1 MTRKRFTHQELH
13 ALRNHIPVSSL
24 IESVLDIPCRTIQG
38 VFRFLCPLCGEFN
51 TAVKPST
58 NLARCFR
65 CQKNFNTIDLVMIV
79 KQTDFLNAVR
89 FLKDYHQNTPDPA
102 LPTPHIPKKQN
113 QQPPQHI
120 GDIVKSIVP
129 DPPSLKGP
137 FDSIQHISDR
147 ILTLEQKLEQLTI
160 QVRQLDQGL
169 R

>member
-13 ALRNHIPVSSL
+13 SLRNHIPVSSL
-24 IESVLDIPCRTIQG
+24 MESVLDIPCQTVEG
-38 VFRFLCPLCGEFN
+38 VFRFLCPLCGEFT
-51 TAVKPST
+51 TAVNTNT

-89 FLKDYHQNTPDPA
+89 FLKHYHQNTPDPEI
-102 LPTPHIPKKQN
+102 PTPHIRKEHN
-113 QQPPQHI
+113 QQPQHI
-120 GDIVKSIVP
+120 GDILKSIVP
-129 DPPSLKGP
+129 SPPSLQDP

-147 ILTLEQKLEQLTI
+147 ILALEQKLEQLAL
-160 QVRQLDQGL
+160 QVRELDQGL

>member
-24 IESVLDIPCRTIQG
+24 MESVLDIPSRTIEG

-79 KQTDFLNAVR
+79 KQTDFRNAVR
-89 FLKDYHQNTPDPA
+89 FLKDYHQNTSDPA
-102 LPTPHIPKKQN
+102 LSTPHIPKKQN
-113 QQPPQHI
+113 QQPQHI
-120 GDIVKSIVP
+120 GDILKSMVP
-129 DPPSLKGP
+129 SKPSLMAP
-137 FDSIQHISDR
+137 SESIQRIADR
-147 ILTLEQKLEQLTI
+147 ILVLEQKVEQLAL
-160 QVRQLDQGL
+160 QVREIHQGF

>member
-24 IESVLDIPCRTIQG
+24 MESVLDIPCRTIEG

-51 TAVKPST
+51 TAVKPSN

-79 KQTDFLNAVR
+79 KKMDFLSAVR
-89 FLKDYHQNTPDPA
+89 FLKRYHQNKPEPEP
-102 LPTPHIPKKQN
+102 PTPHTHGERNRQ
-113 QQPPQHI
+113 PQHI
-120 GDIVKSIVP
+120 GDIIKSIVP
-129 DPPSLKGP
+129 SQSSLMGP
-137 FDSIQHISDR
+137 FASIQHITDR
-147 ILTLEQKLEQLTI
+147 ILALEQKVEQLALKAREAH
-160 QVRQLDQGL
+160 QNR